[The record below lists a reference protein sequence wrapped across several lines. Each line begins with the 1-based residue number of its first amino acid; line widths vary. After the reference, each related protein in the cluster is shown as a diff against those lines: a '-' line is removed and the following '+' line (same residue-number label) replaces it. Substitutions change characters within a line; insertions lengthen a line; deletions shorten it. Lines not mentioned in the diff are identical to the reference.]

1 MNEYKKELEY
11 YSHLNSVSRKNGVVL
26 FGSTFAK
33 NIPVSELAQTFG
45 IDCTVYNRSFNELSV
60 FDAQSVCEEAVMKIQ
75 PKKIIIQLGETDL
88 ERGYKSVAEIT
99 EAYKK
104 LIDKFRNADKKV
116 KIVILSV
123 CSDENEASELNTA
136 LESLAHKC
144 KCQFAD
150 ISASVHN
157 EIPSVKAFSALRFFI
172 PDRINFCDVMGF
184 AGVCSTQI

>member
-1 MNEYKKELEY
+1 MNEYKNELEY
-11 YSHLNSVSRKNGVVL
+11 YSRLNSISRKGGVVL

-45 IDCTVYNRSFNELSV
+45 LDCTVYNRSFNDLSV
-60 FDAQSVCEEAVMKIQ
+60 FDAQSVCDEAVLSIQ
-75 PKKIIIQLGETDL
+75 PKKIIIQLGETDI

-99 EAYKK
+99 DAYKN
-104 LIDKFRNADKKV
+104 LIDKFRKADSKV

-123 CSDENEASELNTA
+123 CSYESEASELNSA
-136 LESLAHKC
+136 LEALAHSC

-157 EIPSVKAFSALRFFI
+157 EIPSVKAFSTLRFFI
-172 PDRINFCDVMGF
+172 PDRVSFCDAITF
-184 AGVCSTQI
+184 AGVC